1 MRVTTIIAA
10 LGAAFL
16 STTAPMAVGAQAP
29 EPGSAPHWVP
39 EISTSAIGEVKTAP
53 DRATMVLGVETR
65 SATAAAAGTQNA
77 RKQTAVIAALRAAG
91 VAEADIATV
100 SYTMTPDMQYD
111 EKLRTSRVVGYVARN
126 MVRVQVKEID
136 RIGGYIDAAIE
147 AGANGVN
154 SLDFSASRAE
164 EFRRTAL
171 QTAMQRACRDAAA
184 MAGAAGGRL
193 GMLVQAVSNEVPN
206 YPPPMPMYARAE
218 MADAKASTPISPGE
232 MTVSVTVQTRWRFVS
247 NADAAG
253 AGPAPTCE

>member
-1 MRVTTIIAA
+1 MIVAA
-10 LGAAFL
+10 LGAAIL
-16 STTAPMAVGAQAP
+16 STTAPVAVGAQAP
-29 EPGSAPHWVP
+29 EPGSAPNWVP
-39 EISTSAIGEVKTAP
+39 EIGTSAIGEVKTAP
-53 DRATMVLGVETR
+53 DRATIVLGVETR
-65 SATAAAAGTQNA
+65 SATAAAAGTENA
-77 RKQTAVIAALRAAG
+77 RKQTAVIAALRKAG

-111 EKLRTSRVVGYVARN
+111 EKLRTSRVVGYVASN
-126 MVRVQVKEID
+126 MVRVQVKEIA

-154 SLDFSASRAE
+154 SLQFSASRVE

-193 GMLVQAVSNEVPN
+193 GMLVQAVSNEMPN
-206 YPPPMPMYARAE
+206 YPPVPMYARAE
-218 MADAKASTPISPGE
+218 VADAKASTPISPGE

-247 NADAAG
+247 AADAAG
-253 AGPAPTCE
+253 AGAAPTCE